1 MDTKSGAIRG
11 KVVTF
16 FGICSLQPS
25 KRGLE
30 RLGEG
35 LGRVLDGLGE
45 GFGTVLEGFGR
56 PGGARMETKMREIRG
71 HFATLSQDASR
82 GGFGEDL
89 KDFGRVS
96 CPRMPPGEGLGRIW
110 KGFWEGFV
118 RIWEDLGRILHEI
131 GEGFR
136 LNFQRISD

>member
-1 MDTKSGAIRG
+1 MEPKWTPKLKKFVKIRG
-11 KVVTF
+11 KFVTF
-16 FGICSLQPS
+16 FGICFLDRSG
-25 KRGLE
+25 RGLD

-35 LGRVLDGLGE
+35 FGRVLDGLGE

-89 KDFGRVS
+89 GRIWGGFCKDL
-96 CPRMPPGEGLGRIW
+96 EGFREDFEWNLGRISIEFS
-110 KGFWEGFV
+110 KDF
-118 RIWEDLGRILHEI
+118 
-131 GEGFR
+131 
-136 LNFQRISD
+136 